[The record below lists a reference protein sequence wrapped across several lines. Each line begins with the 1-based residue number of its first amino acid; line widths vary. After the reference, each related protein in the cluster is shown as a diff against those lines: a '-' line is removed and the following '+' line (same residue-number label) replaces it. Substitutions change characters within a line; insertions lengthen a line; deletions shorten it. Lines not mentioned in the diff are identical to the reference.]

1 MIGSRIRNFSMFN
14 VQNATAFIGYFSSK
28 KFLLVTFLTI
38 IFVGV
43 HFNYDNHFPSVAST
57 SHDTTVSRVYI
68 WSRLQKYDIGIYIQF
83 EFLVY
88 TIAISRCFL
97 LAMEPRL
104 FPVHTFLSEKS

>member
-38 IFVGV
+38 IFVDV
-43 HFNYDNHFPSVAST
+43 HFNYDHFSSVASI

-68 WSRLQKYDIGIYIQF
+68 WSRFQKYDIEIYI
-83 EFLVY
+83 ELNFLVY
-88 TIAISRCFL
+88 TIAISRYFL

-104 FPVHTFLSEKS
+104 FVVHTFLCEKS